1 MSKLPIQ
8 HKLDSDS
15 AWPYS
20 PERLQIFPQYLRQYL
35 CKQAVVGKIV
45 LLINFLLAITIDLVS
60 DITLFENPQIWTGQ
74 NRSPIFVIC
83 GLNNEVEHFRKQ
95 TGVLL
100 RVDIM
105 TYGMAIS
112 SNGHTPLSANL
123 RGMAMPGSVRSA
135 LKRTPLQD
143 FDFFSK
149 DVLLHYKD
157 NISKNWW
164 PILPCSYLGEKDT
177 SL

>member
-95 TGVLL
+95 SCTDVLL
-100 RVDIM
+100 RVDI
-105 TYGMAIS
+105 TGH
-112 SNGHTPLSANL
+112 GHTPLSANL
-123 RGMAMPGSVRSA
+123 RGMAVPGSVRSA
-135 LKRTPLQD
+135 LKRTHTG
-143 FDFFSK
+143 FWFFFSK